1 MFRPRDQRRC
11 PRASVRVRPRFNA
24 DAVGAAK
31 RYPRK
36 RWRTGRLVDLGDS
49 EAAAIVCAGRNTRRT
64 APYRREPD
72 AHRSREPRRAR
83 ARSTFDRA
91 VGMIGGATWRGR
103 GGTSWTGRPPRPR
116 SAKRDGS
123 DSRGGRWPY
132 PGSLGR
138 GGAVDVVALPE
149 VE

>member
-1 MFRPRDQRRC
+1 MFRPLDQRRC

-36 RWRTGRLVDLGDS
+36 RWRTGRLVDLGDR

-64 APYRREPD
+64 APYRREAD
-72 AHRSREPRRAR
+72 AHRSREPRLAR

-91 VGMIGGATWRGR
+91 VGMIWRCNVAWRG
-103 GGTSWTGRPPRPR
+103 GI
-116 SAKRDGS
+116 
-123 DSRGGRWPY
+123 
-132 PGSLGR
+132 
-138 GGAVDVVALPE
+138 
-149 VE
+149 